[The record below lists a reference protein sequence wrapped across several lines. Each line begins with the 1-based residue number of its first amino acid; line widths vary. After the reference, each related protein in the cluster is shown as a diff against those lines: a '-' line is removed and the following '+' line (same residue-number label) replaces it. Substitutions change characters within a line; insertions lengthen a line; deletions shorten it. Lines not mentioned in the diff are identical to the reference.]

1 MVTGAEDILDAL
13 NWNIQTEKK
22 DTPDLNEEEKRI
34 YEEISIEAK
43 NMEDLAAVLNIS
55 INDLMVN
62 LTSMELKGLIKQS
75 GGSYFISG

>member
-1 MVTGAEDILDAL
+1 
-13 NWNIQTEKK
+13 
-22 DTPDLNEEEKRI
+22 
-34 YEEISIEAK
+34 
-43 NMEDLAAVLNIS
+43 MEDLAAVLNIS